1 MYQEYKGC
9 VNKMK
14 QNEYI
19 KFMTEQ
25 LVTYMDKPK
34 EERKKTK
41 NNKEQ
46 NGFSNRW
53 LGLFP
58 FTIKLLLK
66 K

>member
-1 MYQEYKGC
+1 MIKDEE
-9 VNKMK
+9 KMK

-25 LVTYMDKPK
+25 LVTYMNKSK
-34 EERKKTK
+34 KERKEIK
-41 NNKEQ
+41 NEKEI
-46 NGFSNRW
+46 NSLSNRW
-53 LGLFP
+53 FGLFP